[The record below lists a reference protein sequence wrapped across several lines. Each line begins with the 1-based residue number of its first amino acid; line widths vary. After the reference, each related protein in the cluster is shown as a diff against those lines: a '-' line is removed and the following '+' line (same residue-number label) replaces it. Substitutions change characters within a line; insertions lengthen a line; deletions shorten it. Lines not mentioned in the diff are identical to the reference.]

1 MKTDNNK
8 NKKKKKTFTIKIILS
23 LDQNNRVF
31 FLTTTI
37 FGKIQAI
44 KNKTKKN
51 KVKIRTD
58 KELKNIKS
66 SICDQRKNCLLYTSP
81 SPRDRG

>member
-31 FLTTTI
+31 LTTTI

-44 KNKTKKN
+44 KNKTKKT
-51 KVKIRTD
+51 R
-58 KELKNIKS
+58 
-66 SICDQRKNCLLYTSP
+66 
-81 SPRDRG
+81 